1 MTQEE
6 KQEIIEAVIAS
17 LRTNSA
23 LIEDLTEVQE
33 VPSGSYIEL
42 SGGRRIEA
50 DTFRQVIQTL
60 IEASIQSALD
70 QKFDKADVVE
80 TTGSSSSKVLSQKFV
95 TQLLSAIGTKLDNIN
110 VTLGTG
116 TANNVVILFTN
127 DDGTSSAI
135 TLPTVTTS
143 AAGVLSAADKAA
155 LDGLKTDMPG
165 VKNAKVTGASLET
178 DDDSATVVIE
188 TSSQN
193 HEVTIPKAGTIPTG
207 ETDPVAGVM
216 SAQQAKDLDDVV
228 LQVFPLVVTVA
239 SSNADAYEKGETV
252 TPAVELSIKRRGVN
266 VASEATI
273 TTTMTVDGTS
283 LSYESITENTSFNI
297 SVSHKGSTVSV
308 PQQQYKF
315 FNYVYGEV
323 LNAVPSD
330 IVAAI
335 SAAQTL
341 CELSNRTT
349 YSGTLAAGKVFIFA
363 VPGNVNLVCRH
374 TETGALISGCTTGTA
389 LIPRKCDANTTD
401 SYSYIIVPAS
411 DVAWNFK
418 ITNS

>member
-1 MTQEE
+1 M
-6 KQEIIEAVIAS
+6 
-17 LRTNSA
+17 
-23 LIEDLTEVQE
+23 
-33 VPSGSYIEL
+33 
-42 SGGRRIEA
+42 
-50 DTFRQVIQTL
+50 
-60 IEASIQSALD
+60 
-70 QKFDKADVVE
+70 E

-283 LSYESITENTSFNI
+283 LSYEDITENTSFNI

-323 LNAVPSD
+323 LYSEPTDV
-330 IVAAI
+330 VAAI
-335 SAAQTL
+335 SAAQTV

-349 YSGTLAAGKVFIFA
+349 YSGTLAAGRVFIFA

-374 TETGALISGCTTGTA
+374 TETGAVITGCTKGTA
-389 LIPRKCDANTTD
+389 LIPRKCDPNTTD

-411 DVAWNFK
+411 DVSWNFK
-418 ITNS
+418 ITNT